1 MLTEDVN
8 TPRTDLLITQQQNT
22 GISGEELASLRRI
35 LRLAKRIIG
44 VTERKLHS
52 ATLKVDDLN

>member
-44 VTERKLHS
+44 VTERKLHI
-52 ATLKVDDLN
+52 ATLKVDD